1 MGWTRHLWSTSR
13 LLAVVDWFWRRKRG
27 VQAPRLRTRDDAQP
41 ATRIDLKEFAPEPIE
56 FFARAAYIELM
67 VFDELSLA
75 ISLTPTTAAKTALAT
90 AADAALDRHR
100 AFVRAIEAKG
110 RNAAEEMDRYRAVPD
125 RFRRLTK
132 GADWYETTLT
142 AHLAIGFLDDLF
154 QALAEGLP
162 AASAELVREAFA
174 DRSSE
179 AVVAGIL
186 AEAMERNPRL
196 PSRLALWGR
205 RVLGD
210 ILLVARDVLD
220 VHGVESEGRAEPGF
234 SELIANHTRRMDAL
248 GLSA

>member
-1 MGWTRHLWSTSR
+1 M
-13 LLAVVDWFWRRKRG
+13 VDWFWRRKRG
-27 VQAPRLRTRDDAQP
+27 IQAPRLRSRDEAQP

-56 FFARAAYIELM
+56 FLARAAYIELM
-67 VFDELSLA
+67 IFDEFSLA
-75 ISLTPTTAAKTALAT
+75 ISLAPATSAKSALAI

-100 AFVRAIEAKG
+100 AFARAIEAKG
-110 RNAAEEMDRYRAVPD
+110 RDAAVEMDRYRAVPD

-132 GADWYETTLT
+132 GQDWYETTLT
-142 AHLAIGFLDDLF
+142 AHLASGFLDDLF

-162 AASAELVREAFA
+162 SASAEVVRAAFA

-179 AVVAGIL
+179 SVVARVL
-186 AEAMERNPRL
+186 SEAMERNPRL

-210 ILLVARDVLD
+210 IMLVAREVLD
-220 VHGVESEGRAEPGF
+220 HHGIEVAGRAEPGF